1 MNAKNVHVSSLKSCT
16 QIVINPVSWLQN
28 RSSENTRAFGG
39 RPNRSTR
46 SFSYAEPE
54 INLIP
59 FIDVLLVI
67 LIFLMI
73 STTFTKFQEIAITL
87 PSASGADT
95 VESAREINVAVSSDG
110 RFALNGRVMSRSQL
124 AGALKQMGSGANEQ
138 NLRISI
144 DADARAP
151 HQAVMTVLELA
162 RDAGLPNVAFSSQ
175 AKK

>member
-1 MNAKNVHVSSLKSCT
+1 MKLPQNKNSTRFALGGS
-16 QIVINPVSWLQN
+16 
-28 RSSENTRAFGG
+28 RSS
-39 RPNRSTR
+39 R

-54 INLIP
+54 INLIA

-87 PSASGADT
+87 PTASGIET
-95 VESAREINVAVSSDG
+95 VDSAREINIAVSSDG
-110 RFALNGRVMSRSQL
+110 RLALNGKIMNRAQL
-124 AGALKQMGSGANEQ
+124 GSALKQMNTVPEQ

-162 RDAGLPNVAFSSQ
+162 RDAGLPNIAFSSQ

>member
-1 MNAKNVHVSSLKSCT
+1 M
-16 QIVINPVSWLQN
+16 
-28 RSSENTRAFGG
+28 
-39 RPNRSTR
+39 
-46 SFSYAEPE
+46 
-54 INLIP
+54 
-59 FIDVLLVI
+59 I

-110 RFALNGRVMSRSQL
+110 RFALNGRVMNRSQL
-124 AGALKQMGSGANEQ
+124 AGALKQMSSNVGEQ
-138 NLRISI
+138 NLRVSI

-162 RDAGLPNVAFSSQ
+162 RDAGLPNIAFSSQ

>member
-1 MNAKNVHVSSLKSCT
+1 M
-16 QIVINPVSWLQN
+16 SWLDTSH
-28 RSSENTRAFGG
+28 RSSSRFGINLG
-39 RPNRSTR
+39 RSSR

-54 INLIP
+54 INLIA

-87 PSASGADT
+87 PTASGVET
-95 VESAREINVAVSSDG
+95 VDSAREINIAVSSDG
-110 RFALNGRVMSRSQL
+110 RFALNGKVMNRAQL
-124 AGALKQMGSGANEQ
+124 GSALKQMNTAPER

-162 RDAGLPNVAFSSQ
+162 RDAGLPNIAFSSQ

>member
-1 MNAKNVHVSSLKSCT
+1 MSWLRSNAKISTRFALGGS
-16 QIVINPVSWLQN
+16 
-28 RSSENTRAFGG
+28 RSS
-39 RPNRSTR
+39 RSY
-46 SFSYAEPE
+46 SYAEPE
-54 INLIP
+54 INLIA

-87 PSASGADT
+87 PTASGVET
-95 VESAREINVAVSSDG
+95 VDSAREINIAVSSDG
-110 RFALNGRVMSRSQL
+110 RFALNGKVMNRIQL
-124 AGALKQMGSGANEQ
+124 GSALKQMSAGSEQ

-162 RDAGLPNVAFSSQ
+162 RDAGLPNIAFSSQ

>member
-1 MNAKNVHVSSLKSCT
+1 MTLFKHQSHKA
-16 QIVINPVSWLQN
+16 
-28 RSSENTRAFGG
+28 
-39 RPNRSTR
+39 R
-46 SFSYAEPE
+46 SFSIGNTYANRFSRTEPE
-54 INLIP
+54 INLIA

-87 PSASGADT
+87 PTASGVET
-95 VESAREINVAVSSDG
+95 VDSAREINIAVSSDG
-110 RFALNGRVMSRSQL
+110 RFALNGKIMNRAQL
-124 AGALKQMGSGANEQ
+124 GSALKQMNTVPEQ

-162 RDAGLPNVAFSSQ
+162 RDAGLPNIAFSSQ

>member
-1 MNAKNVHVSSLKSCT
+1 MSWLDSSYKTSARLSMNAG
-16 QIVINPVSWLQN
+16 
-28 RSSENTRAFGG
+28 RSS
-39 RPNRSTR
+39 R

-54 INLIP
+54 INLIA

-73 STTFTKFQEIAITL
+73 STTFTKFQEITITL
-87 PSASGADT
+87 PTASGIET
-95 VESAREINVAVSSDG
+95 VDSAREINIAVSSDG
-110 RFALNGRVMSRSQL
+110 RFALNGKVMNRAQL
-124 AGALKQMGSGANEQ
+124 GSALKQMNTALEQ

-162 RDAGLPNVAFSSQ
+162 RDAGLPNIAFSSQ

>member
-1 MNAKNVHVSSLKSCT
+1 M
-16 QIVINPVSWLQN
+16 SWLDTSHKSSSRFGMN
-28 RSSENTRAFGG
+28 LGRSS
-39 RPNRSTR
+39 R

-54 INLIP
+54 INLIA

-87 PSASGADT
+87 PTASGVET
-95 VESAREINVAVSSDG
+95 VDSAREINIAVSSDG
-110 RFALNGRVMSRSQL
+110 RFALNGKVMNRAQL
-124 AGALKQMGSGANEQ
+124 GSALKQMNASSEQ

-162 RDAGLPNVAFSSQ
+162 RDAGLPNIAFSSQ

>member
-1 MNAKNVHVSSLKSCT
+1 M
-16 QIVINPVSWLQN
+16 SWLNPYSQHQRTFLSGAS
-28 RSSENTRAFGG
+28 RSN
-39 RPNRSTR
+39 R

-87 PSASGADT
+87 PTASG
-95 VESAREINVAVSSDG
+95 VETIDSAREINIAVSSDG
-110 RFALNGRVMSRSQL
+110 RFALNGRVMNRTQL
-124 AGALKQMGSGANEQ
+124 GAALKQMNTRSEQ
-138 NLRISI
+138 NLRVSI

-151 HQAVMTVLELA
+151 HQSVMTVLELA
-162 RDAGLPNVAFSSQ
+162 RDAGLPNIAFSSQ

>member
-1 MNAKNVHVSSLKSCT
+1 M
-16 QIVINPVSWLQN
+16 SWLDTSQKSSSRFGIHLG
-28 RSSENTRAFGG
+28 RSS
-39 RPNRSTR
+39 R

-54 INLIP
+54 INLIA

-87 PSASGADT
+87 PTASGVET
-95 VESAREINVAVSSDG
+95 VDSAREINIAVSSDG
-110 RFALNGRVMSRSQL
+110 RFALNGKVMNRSQL
-124 AGALKQMGSGANEQ
+124 GSALKQMNTTPEQ

-151 HQAVMTVLELA
+151 HQAVMTILELA
-162 RDAGLPNVAFSSQ
+162 RDAGLPNIAFSSQ

>member
-1 MNAKNVHVSSLKSCT
+1 MFMKLPQNKNSTRFALGGS
-16 QIVINPVSWLQN
+16 
-28 RSSENTRAFGG
+28 RSS
-39 RPNRSTR
+39 R

-54 INLIP
+54 INLIA

-87 PSASGADT
+87 PTASGIET
-95 VESAREINVAVSSDG
+95 VDSAREINIAVSSDG
-110 RFALNGRVMSRSQL
+110 RLALNGKIMNRAQL
-124 AGALKQMGSGANEQ
+124 GSALKQMNTVPEQ

-162 RDAGLPNVAFSSQ
+162 RDAGLPNIAFSSQ

>member
-1 MNAKNVHVSSLKSCT
+1 MKSARVSSLKSCI

-28 RSSENTRAFGG
+28 RSSENARAFGV
-39 RPNRSTR
+39 RLNRSTR
-46 SFSYAEPE
+46 YFSYAEPE
-54 INLIP
+54 INLIA

-110 RFALNGRVMSRSQL
+110 RFALNGRVMNRSQL
-124 AGALKQMGSGANEQ
+124 AGALKQMSSSSGEQ
-138 NLRISI
+138 NLRVSV

-162 RDAGLPNVAFSSQ
+162 RDAGLPNIAFSSQ

>member
-1 MNAKNVHVSSLKSCT
+1 MIYRYYFITPRYPMLFRPPSDKSFWIRDTNA
-16 QIVINPVSWLQN
+16 N
-28 RSSENTRAFGG
+28 RFAR
-39 RPNRSTR
+39 
-46 SFSYAEPE
+46 AEPE
-54 INLIP
+54 INLIA

-110 RFALNGRVMSRSQL
+110 RFALNGRVMNRSQL
-124 AGALKQMGSGANEQ
+124 AGALKQMSSNAGEQ

-162 RDAGLPNVAFSSQ
+162 RDAGLPNIAFSSQ

>member
-1 MNAKNVHVSSLKSCT
+1 MSWLRSNAKSSTRFALGHS
-16 QIVINPVSWLQN
+16 
-28 RSSENTRAFGG
+28 RSS
-39 RPNRSTR
+39 RSY
-46 SFSYAEPE
+46 SFAEPE
-54 INLIP
+54 INLIA

-87 PSASGADT
+87 PTASG
-95 VESAREINVAVSSDG
+95 VEAVDSAREINIAVSSDG
-110 RFALNGRVMSRSQL
+110 RFALNGRIMNRAQL
-124 AGALKQMGSGANEQ
+124 GNALKQMNTGTDQ

-162 RDAGLPNVAFSSQ
+162 RDAGLPNIAFSSQ

>member
-1 MNAKNVHVSSLKSCT
+1 M
-16 QIVINPVSWLQN
+16 SWLDTSHKSSSRFGMN
-28 RSSENTRAFGG
+28 LGRSS
-39 RPNRSTR
+39 R

-54 INLIP
+54 INLIA

-87 PSASGADT
+87 PTASGLET
-95 VESAREINVAVSSDG
+95 VDSAREINIAVSSDG
-110 RFALNGRVMSRSQL
+110 RFALNGKVMNRAQL
-124 AGALKQMGSGANEQ
+124 GSALKQMKTASEQ

-162 RDAGLPNVAFSSQ
+162 RDAGLPNIAFSSQ

>member
-1 MNAKNVHVSSLKSCT
+1 MIYRYYFITPRYPMLFRPPSDKSFWIRNTNA
-16 QIVINPVSWLQN
+16 N
-28 RSSENTRAFGG
+28 RFVR
-39 RPNRSTR
+39 
-46 SFSYAEPE
+46 AEPE
-54 INLIP
+54 INLIA

-110 RFALNGRVMSRSQL
+110 RFALNGRVMNRSQL
-124 AGALKQMGSGANEQ
+124 AGALKQMSSNAGEQ

-162 RDAGLPNVAFSSQ
+162 RDAGLPNIAFSSQ

>member
-1 MNAKNVHVSSLKSCT
+1 M
-16 QIVINPVSWLQN
+16 SWLSSN
-28 RSSENTRAFGG
+28 TKNSMRFALGGSRSS
-39 RPNRSTR
+39 RSY
-46 SFSYAEPE
+46 SYAEPE
-54 INLIP
+54 INLIA

-87 PSASGADT
+87 PTASGVET
-95 VESAREINVAVSSDG
+95 VDSAREISIAVSSDG
-110 RFALNGRVMSRSQL
+110 RFALNGKVMNRTQL
-124 AGALKQMGSGANEQ
+124 GSALKQMNTGAEQ
-138 NLRISI
+138 NLHISI

-162 RDAGLPNVAFSSQ
+162 RDAGLPNIAFSSQ

>member
-1 MNAKNVHVSSLKSCT
+1 M
-16 QIVINPVSWLQN
+16 SWLRSNHKSSMRFALGHN
-28 RSSENTRAFGG
+28 RSS
-39 RPNRSTR
+39 RSY
-46 SFSYAEPE
+46 SFAEPE
-54 INLIP
+54 INLIA

-87 PSASGADT
+87 PTASGVET
-95 VESAREINVAVSSDG
+95 VDSAREISIAVSSDG
-110 RFALNGRVMSRSQL
+110 RFALNGRIMNRAQL
-124 AGALKQMGSGANEQ
+124 GNALKQMNTGTEQ

-162 RDAGLPNVAFSSQ
+162 RDAGLPNIAFSSQ

>member
-1 MNAKNVHVSSLKSCT
+1 MIYRYYFITPLYPMLFRPPSDKSFWIRNTNA
-16 QIVINPVSWLQN
+16 N
-28 RSSENTRAFGG
+28 RFAR
-39 RPNRSTR
+39 
-46 SFSYAEPE
+46 AEPE
-54 INLIP
+54 INLIA

-162 RDAGLPNVAFSSQ
+162 RDAGLPNVAFISQ

>member
-1 MNAKNVHVSSLKSCT
+1 MSMKLPQNKNSTRFALGGS
-16 QIVINPVSWLQN
+16 
-28 RSSENTRAFGG
+28 RSS
-39 RPNRSTR
+39 R
-46 SFSYAEPE
+46 SFYYAEPE
-54 INLIP
+54 INLIA

-87 PSASGADT
+87 PTASGIET
-95 VESAREINVAVSSDG
+95 VDSAREINIAVSSDG
-110 RFALNGRVMSRSQL
+110 RLALNGKIMNRAQL
-124 AGALKQMGSGANEQ
+124 GSALKQMNTVPEQ

-162 RDAGLPNVAFSSQ
+162 RDAGLPNIAFSSQ

>member
-1 MNAKNVHVSSLKSCT
+1 M
-16 QIVINPVSWLQN
+16 SWLDTSHK
-28 RSSENTRAFGG
+28 RSSRFGMHLG
-39 RPNRSTR
+39 RSSR

-54 INLIP
+54 INLIA

-87 PSASGADT
+87 PTASGVET
-95 VESAREINVAVSSDG
+95 VDSAREINIAVSSDG
-110 RFALNGRVMSRSQL
+110 RFALNGKVMNRVQL
-124 AGALKQMGSGANEQ
+124 GSALKQMNSAPEQ

-162 RDAGLPNVAFSSQ
+162 RDAGLPNIAFSSQ

>member
-1 MNAKNVHVSSLKSCT
+1 MFLRPPSTKGRYFSLGN
-16 QIVINPVSWLQN
+16 IGVN
-28 RSSENTRAFGG
+28 RFART
-39 RPNRSTR
+39 
-46 SFSYAEPE
+46 EPE
-54 INLIP
+54 INLIA

-87 PSASGADT
+87 PTASGVET
-95 VESAREINVAVSSDG
+95 VGSAREINIAVSSDG
-110 RFALNGRVMSRSQL
+110 RFALNGKIMNRAQL
-124 AGALKQMGSGANEQ
+124 GSALKQMNTGTEQ

-162 RDAGLPNVAFSSQ
+162 RDAGLPNIAFSSQ

>member
-1 MNAKNVHVSSLKSCT
+1 M
-16 QIVINPVSWLQN
+16 SWLN
-28 RSSENTRAFGG
+28 PDSKHHRTFLSSASRSN
-39 RPNRSTR
+39 R

-67 LIFLMI
+67 MIFLMI

-87 PSASGADT
+87 PTASG
-95 VESAREINVAVSSDG
+95 VETIDSSREINIAVSSDG
-110 RFALNGRVMSRSQL
+110 RFALNGRVMNRAQL
-124 AGALKQMGSGANEQ
+124 GAALKQMNTGSEQ
-138 NLRISI
+138 NLRVSI

-162 RDAGLPNVAFSSQ
+162 RDAGLPNIAFSSQ

>member
-1 MNAKNVHVSSLKSCT
+1 MLFRPPSDKSFWIRNTNA
-16 QIVINPVSWLQN
+16 N
-28 RSSENTRAFGG
+28 RFAR
-39 RPNRSTR
+39 
-46 SFSYAEPE
+46 AEPE
-54 INLIP
+54 INLIA
-59 FIDVLLVI
+59 LVI

-110 RFALNGRVMSRSQL
+110 RFALNGRVMNRSQL
-124 AGALKQMGSGANEQ
+124 AGALKQMSSSSGEQ
-138 NLRISI
+138 NLRVSI

-162 RDAGLPNVAFSSQ
+162 RDAGLPNIAFSSQ

>member
-1 MNAKNVHVSSLKSCT
+1 MFLRPPSTKGRYFSLGN
-16 QIVINPVSWLQN
+16 IGAN
-28 RSSENTRAFGG
+28 RFART
-39 RPNRSTR
+39 
-46 SFSYAEPE
+46 EPE
-54 INLIP
+54 INLIA

-87 PSASGADT
+87 PTASGVET
-95 VESAREINVAVSSDG
+95 VDSAREINIAVSSDG
-110 RFALNGRVMSRSQL
+110 RFALNGKIMNRAQL
-124 AGALKQMGSGANEQ
+124 GSALKQMNTGTEQ

-162 RDAGLPNVAFSSQ
+162 RDAGLPNIAFSSQ

>member
-1 MNAKNVHVSSLKSCT
+1 MFMKLPHNKHSTRFALGGS
-16 QIVINPVSWLQN
+16 
-28 RSSENTRAFGG
+28 RSS
-39 RPNRSTR
+39 R

-54 INLIP
+54 INLIA

-87 PSASGADT
+87 PTASGMET
-95 VESAREINVAVSSDG
+95 VDSAREINIAVSSDG
-110 RFALNGRVMSRSQL
+110 RFALNGKVMSLAQL
-124 AGALKQMGSGANEQ
+124 GNALKQMNTASEQ

-162 RDAGLPNVAFSSQ
+162 RDAGLPNIAFSSQ

>member
-1 MNAKNVHVSSLKSCT
+1 MFMKLPQNKNSTRFALGGS
-16 QIVINPVSWLQN
+16 
-28 RSSENTRAFGG
+28 RSS
-39 RPNRSTR
+39 R

-54 INLIP
+54 INLIA

-87 PSASGADT
+87 PTASGIET
-95 VESAREINVAVSSDG
+95 VDSAREINIAVSSDG
-110 RFALNGRVMSRSQL
+110 RLALNGKIMNRAQL
-124 AGALKQMGSGANEQ
+124 GSALKQMNTVPEQ

>member
-1 MNAKNVHVSSLKSCT
+1 MFLRPPSTTGRYFSLGN
-16 QIVINPVSWLQN
+16 IGAN
-28 RSSENTRAFGG
+28 RFART
-39 RPNRSTR
+39 
-46 SFSYAEPE
+46 EPE
-54 INLIP
+54 INLIA

-87 PSASGADT
+87 PTASGVET
-95 VESAREINVAVSSDG
+95 VDSAREISIAVSSDG
-110 RFALNGRVMSRSQL
+110 RFALNGKIMNRGQL
-124 AGALKQMGSGANEQ
+124 GSALKQMNTGTEQ

-144 DADARAP
+144 DADARAQ

-162 RDAGLPNVAFSSQ
+162 RDAGLPNIAFSSQ

>member
-1 MNAKNVHVSSLKSCT
+1 MFMKLPHNKNSTRFALGGS
-16 QIVINPVSWLQN
+16 
-28 RSSENTRAFGG
+28 RSS
-39 RPNRSTR
+39 RSY
-46 SFSYAEPE
+46 SYAEPE
-54 INLIP
+54 INLIA

-87 PSASGADT
+87 PTASGVET
-95 VESAREINVAVSSDG
+95 VDSARKINIAVSSDG
-110 RFALNGRVMSRSQL
+110 RFALNGKVMIRTQL
-124 AGALKQMGSGANEQ
+124 GSALKQMNTGSEQ

-162 RDAGLPNVAFSSQ
+162 RDAGLPNIAFSSQ

>member
-1 MNAKNVHVSSLKSCT
+1 M
-16 QIVINPVSWLQN
+16 SWLQN
-28 RSSENTRAFGG
+28 RTSENVRASSG
-39 RPNRSTR
+39 RLNRSTH
-46 SFSYAEPE
+46 SVSYAEPE
-54 INLIP
+54 INLIA

-95 VESAREINVAVSSDG
+95 VESEREINVAVSSDG
-110 RFALNGRVMSRSQL
+110 RFALNGRVMNRSQL
-124 AGALKQMGSGANEQ
+124 AGALKQMSSNAGEQ
-138 NLRISI
+138 NLRVSI

-162 RDAGLPNVAFSSQ
+162 RDAGLPNIAFSSQ